1 MLYYRR
7 NDEPAVLPFSSI
19 ATPFC
24 NFSPILLLFFN
35 YAKTISDFSAD
46 FLTDYLQGDVYF
58 KIARENHN
66 LDRCRTQLKLVED
79 MEAKW
84 DQMQEI
90 VQNKKIIFLTN
101 AIL

>member
-1 MLYYRR
+1 MRQFINTAWSQPSSDGR
-7 NDEPAVLPFSSI
+7 KNDDI
-19 ATPFC
+19 W
-24 NFSPILLLFFN
+24 NGIR
-35 YAKTISDFSAD
+35 

-90 VQNKKIIFLTN
+90 VQKVSAEVWNSLGIIEKK
-101 AIL
+101 